1 VIRVRYQDISS
12 GSHHGTGLYGT
23 AKRCPQGVTI
33 YLVPG
38 LTGWQRK
45 AVIRRLRQEAS
56 RGCGP
61 ELPLPG
67 LLVALAADRVRVAV
81 KLTAAAVRLHP
92 AATLLPTGLVAI
104 GMMML
109 VLTSAGVRPAPAVA
123 AGRAGARHAGSAV
136 GTRNSAGD
144 GTASFQ
150 AGDGT
155 AGFQAADGTAGF
167 HAADSVSRGGVGTGG
182 FHAADGTAGFK
193 VADGTA
199 GFQAAAS
206 VSGGMQPGA
215 SDGMGPG
222 GRGLVAGQRR
232 LTTGR
237 VRPRTARV
245 CFGAMPGMAT
255 RRSHLACRQTRSS
268 AGRRARPDSRP
279 SSG

>member
-12 GSHHGTGLYGT
+12 GSHHGSGLYGT

-33 YLVPG
+33 YLLPG

-67 LLVALAADRVRVAV
+67 LAVALAADRVREAV

-92 AATLLPTGLVAI
+92 ATTLLPTGLVAI

-109 VLTSAGVRPAPAVA
+109 VLASAGIRPELAAA
-123 AGRAGARHAGSAV
+123 AGRAGTRHAGLAV
-136 GTRNSAGD
+136 RVGSSAGD
-144 GTASFQ
+144 GA
-150 AGDGT
+150 
-155 AGFQAADGTAGF
+155 AGFDAAG
-167 HAADSVSRGGVGTGG
+167 SI
-182 FHAADGTAGFK
+182 
-193 VADGTA
+193 
-199 GFQAAAS
+199 
-206 VSGGMQPGA
+206 SGGAKPGA

-245 CFGAMPGMAT
+245 CFGAMPGMAAQ
-255 RRSHLACRQTRSS
+255 RSHLACRQTGS
-268 AGRRARPDSRP
+268 AAARGAHADSRP

>member
-12 GSHHGTGLYGT
+12 GSHHGTGLHGT

-38 LTGWQRK
+38 LTGRQRK

-67 LLVALAADRVRVAV
+67 LIVALGADRVRVAV
-81 KLTAAAVRLHP
+81 RLTAAAVRLHP
-92 AATLLPTGLVAI
+92 ATTLLPTGLVAI
-104 GMMML
+104 GMMLL
-109 VLTSAGVRPAPAVA
+109 VLASAGARPELAVA
-123 AGRAGARHAGSAV
+123 AGRAGTSHAGLAD
-136 GTRNSAGD
+136 GAGNN
-144 GTASFQ
+144 

-155 AGFQAADGTAGF
+155 AGFEAGESASDGLGPDAGES
-167 HAADSVSRGGVGTGG
+167 AS
-182 FHAADGTAGFK
+182 DGLG
-193 VADGTA
+193 
-199 GFQAAAS
+199 
-206 VSGGMQPGA
+206 PGA
-215 SDGMGPG
+215 SDGQGPG

-237 VRPRTARV
+237 AKPRTARV
-245 CFGAMPGMAT
+245 CFGAMPGMAAQ
-255 RRSHLACRQTRSS
+255 RSHLACRQTRSPTGS
-268 AGRRARPDSRP
+268 RAHPDSRA